1 MWICEYV
8 YIYIWLDYNIY
19 HNQMQDKISY
29 LLKKN
34 EILYNIS
41 AEKIPPWPILW
52 LHPDPSGLVL
62 INQLLQLPL
71 IMSDYI
77 VIDHFFWLIITL
89 PTSISQLLLNVW
101 VVPKTAI
108 PKPVQQWSALG
119 GTRMDWSNGRGATP
133 PPTSA
138 GTYIWSIHI
147 YICKL
152 KNLTLCIFDPPGC
165 CRTFVSQLLRP
176 SHIFWCMRP
185 T

>member
-1 MWICEYV
+1 
-8 YIYIWLDYNIY
+8 
-19 HNQMQDKISY
+19 
-29 LLKKN
+29 
-34 EILYNIS
+34 
-41 AEKIPPWPILW
+41 
-52 LHPDPSGLVL
+52 
-62 INQLLQLPL
+62 
-71 IMSDYI
+71 MSDYI

-147 YICKL
+147 YIYMQTKKSDSVHLRPPRLLPDIC
-152 KNLTLCIFDPPGC
+152 LTVASPEPHLLMHEAHLNHNRTISQVVSSDKKQHPTTYQLLLCI
-165 CRTFVSQLLRP
+165 RSQRSRWSCLTSGQQCLLLSP
-176 SHIFWCMRP
+176 CLHS
-185 T
+185 